1 MILSFFWLGQALSM
15 KTKIDFPIFQEWGDA
30 LESVWPDITIE
41 EKASWTD
48 VGLTFKM
55 RRRYRK
61 FLLLYYV
68 PRSSSLFLDPTIAS
82 KYFQPFLRCLFLG
95 VILDNPSGKAIPKS
109 YMFGCLVNARPIL
122 AHNGASKESRI
133 HIGRLVGP
141 TKNG

>member
-1 MILSFFWLGQALSM
+1 MCKRRKKTYYHYDLIIFLPM
-15 KTKIDFPIFQEWGDA
+15 KTKINFPIFQEWGDEI
-30 LESVWPDITIE
+30 ESVWPDLTVE
-41 EKASWTD
+41 DRALWTD

-61 FLLLYYV
+61 FVLLYYV

-109 YMFGCLVNARPIL
+109 YMFGLDAW
-122 AHNGASKESRI
+122 
-133 HIGRLVGP
+133 
-141 TKNG
+141 